1 MSSGKAELTAAPDGI
16 ASPFHTASAA
26 DSVAGAFDAA
36 RAAVGLPCAATPTCV
51 GALGAVWAA
60 ENWQ

>member
-16 ASPFHTASAA
+16 AFRFYPTTSA

-51 GALGAVWAA
+51 GALSAV
-60 ENWQ
+60 